1 MRMWPHLVVFWVA
14 FLWAF
19 WPEFGI
25 VNRARKSQ
33 RTGQAPADRSLR
45 TLMRIQMLS
54 FFVAFIAAAIPALR
68 FAPQYRL
75 VSLYAGIVTIVAGSL
90 LRRHCHRTL
99 GTSFTG
105 DVQVRAGQQVVTSG
119 AYRYVRHPSYTA
131 GIILNTGVGIALGS
145 PVSAAVLLVGSFVA
159 YIIRMRVEEQALL
172 ATIGEPYREFM
183 RTRKRL
189 VPFVY

>member
-14 FLWAF
+14 FVWAF

-33 RTGQAPADRSLR
+33 RTKQAAADPSLQA
-45 TLMRIQMLS
+45 LMRIQAGS
-54 FFVAFIAAAIPALR
+54 FLVAFAAAAVPALR
-68 FAPQYRL
+68 FAPAYRL
-75 VSLYAGIVTIVAGSL
+75 LALDAGTATIVVGSL
-90 LRRHCHRTL
+90 LRRHCHRML
-99 GTSFTG
+99 GKSFTG
-105 DVQVRAGQQVVTSG
+105 DVQARSDQQVVTRG

-131 GIILNTGVGIALGS
+131 GIILNTGVGLALGS
-145 PVSAAVLLVGSFVA
+145 PVSAAVLAVGSFVA
-159 YIIRMRVEEQALL
+159 YVIRMRAEERTLL
-172 ATIGEPYREFM
+172 ATIGEPYREFL